1 MLNTLTRAM
10 YMWIAS
16 SPIQVKVA
24 RRKKCSR
31 TATAVHSPST
41 SKEVIQPS
49 RRKMRFRNS
58 RAELR
63 FIKILEG

>member
-1 MLNTLTRAM
+1 M

-24 RRKKCSR
+24 KRKKCSR
-31 TATAVHSPST
+31 AATAMHSPSM
-41 SKEVIQPS
+41 SKEVTQPS
-49 RRKMRFRNS
+49 RRKTRFRRS